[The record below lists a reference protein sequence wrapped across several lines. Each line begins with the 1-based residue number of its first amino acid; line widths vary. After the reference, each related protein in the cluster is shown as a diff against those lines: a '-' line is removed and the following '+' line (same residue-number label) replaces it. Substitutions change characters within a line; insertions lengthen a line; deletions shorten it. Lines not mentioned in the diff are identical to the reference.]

1 MAARDFS
8 VSNFMARVDALG
20 GPVKKNRFSVEV
32 TPPTSMMST
41 ITADTINFLA
51 KAVSFPAK
59 TLAGTEFRYAGKYSI
74 KVPYE
79 TTYENVAIT
88 LMNKGNYSP
97 RKFWNNWFNHN
108 QNNTTKNM
116 QYYEK
121 YVGTVVISHY
131 LDDEE
136 SVDPTKAAYQVTLH
150 NAWPI
155 TMNALEMTWE
165 NAELMDFQ
173 VDINYT
179 YWTATGE
186 NITTSSYTT
195 TAVQDFQRTGRVTRL

>member
-32 TPPTSMMST
+32 TPPRSMPAS

-51 KAVSFPAK
+51 KAVSFPSK
-59 TLAGTEFRYAGKYSI
+59 TLAGTDFRYAGKYSI

-79 TTYENVAIT
+79 TTYEAVAIT
-88 LMNKGNYSP
+88 LMNTGNYSP
-97 RKFWNNWFNHN
+97 RKFWNNWFNHI
-108 QNNTTKNM
+108 QNNNSKNM

-121 YVGTVVISHY
+121 FVGTVVISHY

-136 SVDPTKAAYQVTLH
+136 SINPSRAAYQVTLH
-150 NAWPI
+150 EAWPKGMSAI
-155 TMNALEMTWE
+155 EVGWE
-165 NAELMDFQ
+165 NAEFQDF
-173 VDINYT
+173 DIDIQYSW
-179 YWTATGE
+179 WTASGE
-186 NITTSSYTT
+186 AGIRGQSRQQNLPPAITVG
-195 TAVQDFQRTGRVTRL
+195 ARG

>member
-32 TPPTSMMST
+32 TPPTSMRSS
-41 ITADTINFLA
+41 IRADNINFLA

-59 TLAGTEFRYAGKYSI
+59 TLAGTDFRYAGKYSI

-88 LMNKGNYSP
+88 LLNTGNYSP
-97 RKFWNNWFNHN
+97 RKFWNNWFNHI

-116 QYYEK
+116 QYYDK
-121 YVGTVVISHY
+121 YVGSVTISHY

-136 SVDPTKAAYQVTLH
+136 SVDPTKAAYSVTLH
-150 NAWPI
+150 DAWPL
-155 TMNALEMTWE
+155 TMNAIEMTWE

-179 YWTATGE
+179 Y
-186 NITTSSYTT
+186 
-195 TAVQDFQRTGRVTRL
+195 